1 MNKRSISGTRNIQ
14 IPVYHLIDDIKI
26 IPLGGIDQELT
37 GIKYGELNTPDSA
50 GAGSEE
56 WRGIIRHEIHVL
68 TPGH

>member
-56 WRGIIRHEIHVL
+56 W
-68 TPGH
+68 